1 MKLINSS
8 KDFKVLIKNPTNK
21 QSELLSVVKAISEKF
36 KLSNLFSRYL
46 SFLIIKR
53 KFFFVEKILRDFLLI
68 CSNKR
73 GEIVAKLKS
82 AKELSGNEIENIKK
96 ELSNNF
102 NSKINLNYEYDENL
116 IGGLIIKV
124 GSIMIDS
131 SIQSKLKK
139 IENQMIEA

>member
-1 MKLINSS
+1 M
-8 KDFKVLIKNPTNK
+8 
-21 QSELLSVVKAISEKF
+21 
-36 KLSNLFSRYL
+36 FSRYL